1 MEDTDQYL
9 KEYLEIND
17 ISTNDCEFIYVNKD
31 DSYENFQIA
40 LANFYN
46 ITKIPYYKDGVMFH
60 AWNNYLLTFNYRFE
74 ELKSLY
80 DYAENKNNRNACKFI
95 SDFLT
100 SYYFSI
106 ESNSYKKDSKM
117 NEKIQNKFFKSFE
130 KREFYRNGK
139 YLIESIEFCLDFVER
154 QEDYDFYD
162 LQDRLYKLKY
172 HKCDENYKKIIDNV
186 LDKNEYI
193 SHIIEFD
200 YDINSHKEIYNE
212 YILKNIAEFK
222 VNGYLFDNILN
233 LMEDMYSDN
242 KSKNILEEKVFIA
255 VFNELIDE
263 INEIIISIEK
273 EIENTMLLISNTNQ
287 LLKAFSILKKF
298 YIYYDKYKN
307 VFDNCVQTL
316 LYCKRRYLKG
326 ENANK
331 GLATISKEFDIPK
344 NVIERL
350 KNDLLESYQ
359 HIFNYLQVD
368 FDHELEN
375 ALKAYSSTPLI
386 YHAQYANINPNQG
399 TYSYWN
405 DVNETKFSNYFN
417 EKGKELTESLSS
429 ELRNKYSG
437 NFYYLMLRNLT
448 TTFIFNGSIV
458 ARTVRL
464 LSTNELESYICDLL
478 LDGEKDVYLND
489 YVLCTYLILTLE
501 SVVYDQME
509 KASLTFEPTKMFSNV
524 EQLFDF
530 YNDDDFSRNTYMLVN
545 YILYDEYGLKYRNN
559 FMHGNF
565 IHKKDLTVELLYI
578 FACVLGLII
587 ASQRNEKKV

>member
-9 KEYLEIND
+9 KKYLGINN
-17 ISTNDCEFIYVNKD
+17 ISTNDCDFIYINEND
-31 DSYENFQIA
+31 NYEKFQIA

-46 ITKIPYYKDGVMFH
+46 ITKILYFKKGVMFH
-60 AWNNYLLTFNYRFE
+60 AWNNYLLTFNYKFE

-80 DYAENKNNRNACKFI
+80 DYADNKNNRNACKFI

-106 ESNSYKKDSKM
+106 ESYSYKKDSKM
-117 NEKIQNKFFKSFE
+117 NEKIQDAFFDVFE
-130 KREFYRNGK
+130 KREFYKNGK
-139 YLIESIEFCLDFVER
+139 YLIESIEFCLDFVKQ

-172 HKCDENYKKIIDNV
+172 HKGKENYKKIIDYV
-186 LDKNEYI
+186 LDKNEYT

-212 YILKNIAEFK
+212 YILKNITEFK
-222 VNGYLFDNILN
+222 ANGYLFDNILN

-242 KSKNILEEKVFIA
+242 KSKNILEEKVFVA
-255 VFNELIDE
+255 VFNELIEE
-263 INEIIISIEK
+263 INEIIISFDK
-273 EIENTMLLISNTNQ
+273 EIENAMLLIDNTNQ

-298 YIYYDKYKN
+298 YTYYDKYKN
-307 VFDNCVQTL
+307 AFENCVQTL

-326 ENANK
+326 ENVNE
-331 GLATISKEFDIPK
+331 GLTTISKEFNIPS
-344 NVIERL
+344 NVIEQL
-350 KNDLLESYQ
+350 KNGLLENYQ

-368 FDHELEN
+368 FDQEMEK
-375 ALKAYSSTPLI
+375 ALKAYSRAPLI
-386 YHAQYANINPNQG
+386 YHVQYANINADQG
-399 TYSYWN
+399 TYFYWN

-417 EKGKELTESLSS
+417 EKGKELTKSLSS

-448 TTFIFNGSIV
+448 NTFNFNGNIV
-458 ARTVRL
+458 ASTVRS
-464 LSTNELESYICDLL
+464 LSTNELENYICDLL

-501 SVVYDQME
+501 SIICDQME
-509 KASLTFEPTKMFSNV
+509 RAGLTFEPTKMFSNV
-524 EQLFDF
+524 GYLFDR
-530 YNDDDFSRNTYMLVN
+530 YKDDDFSRNTYMLVN
-545 YILYDEYGLKYRNN
+545 YVLYDEYGLKYRNN

-565 IHKKDLTVELLYI
+565 IHKKDLTVELLYV
-578 FACVLGLII
+578 FSCVIGLILV
-587 ASQRNEKKV
+587 SKRNEKNP